1 MVCLVPQVLAPFAH
15 FLLLTY
21 NALDQ
26 LMSGLTEVLYSRLSP
41 GEGVGCRVKSEVCR
55 AQGAGH
61 YDLSWSRKMNEAMDE
76 MVLTGCT

>member
-1 MVCLVPQVLAPFAH
+1 
-15 FLLLTY
+15 
-21 NALDQ
+21 
-26 LMSGLTEVLYSRLSP
+26 MSGLTEVLYSRLSP